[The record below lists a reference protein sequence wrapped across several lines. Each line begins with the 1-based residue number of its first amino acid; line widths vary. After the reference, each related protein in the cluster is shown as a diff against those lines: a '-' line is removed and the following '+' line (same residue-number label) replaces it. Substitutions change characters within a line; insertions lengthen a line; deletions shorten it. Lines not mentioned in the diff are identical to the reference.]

1 MIRLTYVLRRLPT
14 LSRQEFQWYWRQ
26 THGPLVAQHAQ
37 TLACRTYVQVH
48 TLDDPLNAAF
58 AESRG
63 LMEPYDGMANLW
75 WNNTEELL
83 HALSTPPG
91 QHAGEELLVDEHH
104 FIDFARSSMWFAM
117 EVPQVN
123 PTPET
128 LVATETSPLICLV
141 ACFRHLP
148 TLSLDDAQLYWRMQH
163 GPKVR
168 AYAHAA
174 RIRRYI
180 QVHMLADPLIDQLRA
195 RRGGMDTPFTGH
207 AEVWWDRQELTAA
220 LGSPEGLKAFETF
233 LEDERAFIDYAQSAF
248 WVAKEHVFTDQS

>member
-148 TLSLDDAQLYWRMQH
+148 TLSLDDAQLY
-163 GPKVR
+163 
-168 AYAHAA
+168 
-174 RIRRYI
+174 
-180 QVHMLADPLIDQLRA
+180 
-195 RRGGMDTPFTGH
+195 
-207 AEVWWDRQELTAA
+207 
-220 LGSPEGLKAFETF
+220 
-233 LEDERAFIDYAQSAF
+233 
-248 WVAKEHVFTDQS
+248 